1 MSKNKSAKYKIINTN
16 ITNDIAKKIV
26 GKQVTVE
33 KIRAKGGNGDGERK
47 SGSTNKITLA
57 KLAEQMADLTKTVK
71 DGFAEQAK
79 LNKTII
85 SRIDRIVKVNNLKE

>member
-1 MSKNKSAKYKIINTN
+1 MINTKKNKNLIGEVF
-16 ITNDIAKKIV
+16 DFKKV
-26 GKQVTVE
+26 K
-33 KIRAKGGNGDGERK
+33 AKGGPGGDGGRK
-47 SGSTNKITLA
+47 PGSTNKITLA

>member
-1 MSKNKSAKYKIINTN
+1 MSKNKSAKYKIINTD

-33 KIRAKGGNGDGERK
+33 KIRAKGGPGDGGRK
-47 SGSTNKITLA
+47 PGSKNKMTLDKLA
-57 KLAEQMADLTKTVK
+57 KIVT

-79 LNKTII
+79 FNTRIEKEVLNLGN
-85 SRIDRIVKVNNLKE
+85 RLDRVIKVNNLKE